1 VNDEASPRPESHDA
15 PRFDS
20 HVFRGESAPG
30 PNDARS
36 LEPPWWRRAHI
47 IAVGA
52 VALVLII
59 LALIIALRMNA
70 ARHAAEVDP
79 NEQAPLVTVKAAGQT
94 AITATVSFTGGIVA
108 RYDMPIGVEG
118 EGGRVSAVL
127 VESGDRVKRGQVLAR
142 LEPAVVEAQVASLKA
157 TLEQNRA
164 EAALATADYRRA
176 AAVSES
182 VGALSKEE
190 VDRRQSQVATSA
202 ARVKAAEAQ
211 LAEAEARLGRTE
223 IRAPSDGIV
232 LTRTA
237 EVGQT
242 AMPGGATLFRLA
254 RGGEVEMRAQ
264 VAEQDLPRLRIG
276 QTAEVHLTGIATP
289 FPGTVRLISAVIDP
303 ATRLGE
309 VRVALQPHPD
319 LRPGA
324 FARGEV
330 RIGTD
335 LHPVVPQTAVLSDG
349 AVNFVYIVGPDLRA
363 ARRPVHIAGT
373 QPQGIVIDRGLDGSE
388 RIVTSAGAF
397 LHEGERVQLAET
409 KAAP

>member
-15 PRFDS
+15 PNFDS
-20 HVFRGESAPG
+20 PVFRREPAAAPG
-30 PNDARS
+30 AADS
-36 LEPPWWRRAHI
+36 VEPPWWRRAHV
-47 IAVGA
+47 IAVTV
-52 VALVLII
+52 VALVLIVV
-59 LALIIALRMNA
+59 ALIIALRMNA
-70 ARHAAEVDP
+70 ARHAAATDP
-79 NEQAPLVTVKAAGQT
+79 NEQAPLVTVKTVGSA
-94 AITATVSFTGGIVA
+94 AITSTVSFTGGIVA

-127 VESGDRVKRGQVLAR
+127 VESGDRVTRGQVLAR

-157 TLEQNRA
+157 TLEQYRA

-264 VAEQDLPRLRIG
+264 VAEQDLPRLKVG
-276 QTAEVHLTGIATP
+276 QAAEVHLTGIATP
-289 FPGTVRLISAVIDP
+289 FAGRVRLISAVIDP

-330 RIGTD
+330 KIGTD
-335 LHPVVPQTAVLSDG
+335 LRPVVPQTAVLSDG

-373 QPQGIVIDRGLDGSE
+373 QSQGIVIDRGLDGSE

-397 LHEGERVQLAET
+397 LHDGERVQLAQAQ
-409 KAAP
+409 AAP

>member
-1 VNDEASPRPESHDA
+1 VNDEASPRPEPHDA
-15 PRFDS
+15 PRLDS
-20 HVFRGESAPG
+20 HVFRGEPAPG
-30 PNDARS
+30 SRDADS
-36 LEPPWWRRAHI
+36 LATPRWRRAHT

-52 VALVLII
+52 VALVLIGV
-59 LALIIALRMNA
+59 ALVIAQRMSAARQAAVTDPNA
-70 ARHAAEVDP
+70 A
-79 NEQAPLVTVKAAGQT
+79 APLVTVRQVGRAP
-94 AITATVSFTGGIVA
+94 ITATVNFTGGIVA

-118 EGGRVSAVL
+118 DGGRVSAVL

-142 LEPAVVEAQVASLKA
+142 LEPAVVEAQVASLTA
-157 TLEQNRA
+157 SVEQNRA
-164 EAALATADYRRA
+164 EAALAVADYRRA
-176 AAVSES
+176 SAIASS
-182 VGALSKEE
+182 VGALSREE

-242 AMPGGATLFRLA
+242 AMPGGTTLFRLA

-264 VAEQDLPRLRIG
+264 VAEQDLPRLKVG
-276 QTAEVHLTGIATP
+276 QTAEVYLTGIAAP
-289 FPGTVRLISAVIDP
+289 FAGTVRLISAVIDP

-349 AVNFVYIVGPDLRA
+349 PVNFVYVVGPDLHA
-363 ARRPVHIAGT
+363 VRRPVHIGGT

-388 RIVTSAGAF
+388 QVVTSAGAF
-397 LHEGERVQLAET
+397 LHEGERVRLAEP
-409 KAAP
+409 KDSP